1 MRREGFELQVSAPQ
15 VIMKEVDGH
24 KQEPIEHV
32 AITVSDDLAGTV
44 IQMLA
49 DRKGMMTNM
58 FSEHGMTNLEF
69 EVPTRGLL
77 GFRAAFI
84 LMTKGEGLMTS
95 SFAHYAP
102 YMGHIPKRT
111 NGSMISGFNGKS
123 MKYSIWKLQER
134 GVIFTQPA
142 MELYEG
148 MIVGES
154 AKPGDLM
161 INITKN
167 KQQSNMRTGKNDEN
181 MDLKP
186 IKDIS
191 LEDALS
197 YIGTDEYVEVTPKN
211 IRMRKIHLR
220 ESDRKNTSKN

>member
-1 MRREGFELQVSAPQ
+1 
-15 VIMKEVDGH
+15 
-24 KQEPIEHV
+24 
-32 AITVSDDLAGTV
+32 
-44 IQMLA
+44 
-49 DRKGMMTNM
+49 
-58 FSEHGMTNLEF
+58 
-69 EVPTRGLL
+69 
-77 GFRAAFI
+77 
-84 LMTKGEGLMTS
+84 
-95 SFAHYAP
+95 
-102 YMGHIPKRT
+102 
-111 NGSMISGFNGKS
+111 

-154 AKPGDLM
+154 AKPGDLV

-220 ESDRKNTSKN
+220 ESDRKNTSKS